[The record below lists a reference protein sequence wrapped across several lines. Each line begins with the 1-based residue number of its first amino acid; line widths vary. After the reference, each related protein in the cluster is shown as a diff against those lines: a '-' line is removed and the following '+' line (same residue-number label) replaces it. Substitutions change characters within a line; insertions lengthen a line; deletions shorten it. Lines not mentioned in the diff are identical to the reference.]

1 LHKFFARGQIFF
13 ACADNTREWMGTD
26 TERNEF
32 ELFARYLLGQEAPDE
47 LLPRYLNANSILF
60 REGCDP
66 KETAAVAFVS
76 RYPRTLPYIDAACGL
91 LRPDHLLRKKL
102 LVMMA
107 ILETTPALAD
117 HFLSRPTRGMLPLFA
132 EVAWTGLV
140 ASVKAVVGLVLFG
153 RYVVR

>member
-1 LHKFFARGQIFF
+1 
-13 ACADNTREWMGTD
+13 MGTD
-26 TERNEF
+26 TERKEF
-32 ELFARYLLGQEAPDE
+32 NLFARYLIGQEAPDE
-47 LLPRYLNANSILF
+47 LLPRYVRANSILF

-66 KETAAVAFVS
+66 KETAAVAFVC
-76 RYPRTLPYIDAACGL
+76 RHPRTLPYMDAACGL

-102 LVMMA
+102 LVIMA

-117 HFLSRPTRGMLPLFA
+117 HFLSRATRGIWPLLA

-140 ASVKAVVGLVLFG
+140 ASVKGIVGLVLFG